1 MNQQTTN
8 QTPQAKQ
15 HCKGGLGRKARL
27 SVAAAALIGFGALAG
42 ILIANVSAH
51 SGFGGHGAWGSKG
64 HHYHGASS
72 IEQIRERALD
82 KTAWALGSVDA
93 TPEQS
98 KRLKAIVVGLVE
110 EIYPLRQQHHENRR
124 SVKDVLSQP
133 QINRQALE
141 QIRQDE
147 MGIAT
152 QISEKLVTALADSAE
167 VLTVEQRLVLMNRL
181 QRFAH

>member
-8 QTPQAKQ
+8 QTPEPKQ
-15 HCKGGLGRKARL
+15 QCKGGLGRKARL
-27 SVAAAALIGFGALAG
+27 GVAAAALIGIGALAG
-42 ILIANVSAH
+42 VLISNVSAH
-51 SGFGGHGAWGSKG
+51 SAFGGHGAWGSRD

-72 IEQIRERALD
+72 IEKIRERALD
-82 KTAWALGSVDA
+82 KAAWALGSVDA

-98 KRLKAIVVGLVE
+98 KHVKAIVVRLVE

-133 QINRQALE
+133 QIDRQALE

-152 QISEKLVTALADSAE
+152 QISEKLITALADSAE
-167 VLTVEQRLVLMNRL
+167 VLTVEQRLVLINRL